1 MGYRS
6 NVYAKIKIEHLFE
19 LKETLKQ
26 ADLTDYAKTTADD
39 QFVYVEINEVKWYD
53 SYTDVQ
59 IFNNFINS
67 LDEDAGM
74 ITIGED
80 GATETY
86 GYPYDVKLWTETYIE
101 GFIHA
106 N

>member
-6 NVYAKIKIEHLFE
+6 DVYAKIKIEHLFE

-26 ADLTDYAKTTADD
+26 ADLTDYAKTTVDD
-39 QFVYVEINEVKWYD
+39 QFVYVEINEIKWYD

-59 IFNNFINS
+59 IFNKFINS
-67 LDEDAGM
+67 LNEDAGM
-74 ITIGED
+74 IAIGED
-80 GATETY
+80 GATEAY
-86 GYPYDVKLWTETYIE
+86 GYPHEVELWTKTYIE